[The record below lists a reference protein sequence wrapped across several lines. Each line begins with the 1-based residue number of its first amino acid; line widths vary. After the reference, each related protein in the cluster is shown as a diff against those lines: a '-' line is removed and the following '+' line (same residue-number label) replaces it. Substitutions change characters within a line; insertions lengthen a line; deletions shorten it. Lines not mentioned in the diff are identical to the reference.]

1 MLDHLT
7 LARHWKDVADNKGAD
22 VYVCCSTYDT
32 NKGPYTLFHLSERY
46 YPTNEV
52 EWTHRMRLTEEQ
64 AREIIEAG
72 IAEGWPSYF
81 NRPGASVAKVQ
92 KG

>member
-22 VYVCCSTYDT
+22 VYVCRSVFDT
-32 NKGPYTLFHLSERY
+32 NKGPYVFYHLSERY
-46 YPTNEV
+46 YPSFEV

-64 AREIIEAG
+64 AREIVSTG
-72 IAEGWPSYF
+72 IAQDWAGWFNKPSEKK
-81 NRPGASVAKVQ
+81 AI
-92 KG
+92 